1 MNEPRRVV
9 VYFRTRPLEPSFS
22 DQALKEQ
29 HAAVSRWLADNPASV
44 VAEYSEQEIDGM
56 PRPRLAEAVAKCKA
70 ANARLLIARLESI
83 GSGSSFEPRIATVSV
98 DIAPKTIREIGH
110 IIPCPQNALSGLSL
124 YFPDYRGMRALPVY
138 LCNNADRQLE
148 NLQVTIAGIT
158 SKIESLPEVGS
169 LTASQLEE
177 SVRRP
182 NASSFFPNLA
192 ARRSILIDH
201 YEPMT
206 DSDEIM
212 RYAIAFNVLGGQRRQ
227 MSALIGPGAL
237 TARFIKLV

>member
-1 MNEPRRVV
+1 MDEIRRVV

-29 HAAVSRWLADNPASV
+29 RAAVSHWLADNPASV

-56 PRPRLAEAVAKCKA
+56 PRPRLAEAVAKCKTT
-70 ANARLLIARLESI
+70 NARLLIARLESI

-110 IIPCPQNALSGLSL
+110 IIPCPQNALFGLSL
-124 YFPDYRGMRALPVY
+124 YFPDYRGMRAVPVY

-158 SKIESLPEVGS
+158 SKIESLPKVRS

-177 SVRRP
+177 SARARD
-182 NASSFFPNLA
+182 ASNCFPHLPA
-192 ARRSILIDH
+192 FSSTLIDH

-206 DSDEIM
+206 DGDEIM
-212 RYAIAFNVLGGQRRQ
+212 SYATTFTERNGLRRQ
-227 MSALIGPGAL
+227 MSALIGSGAL

>member
-22 DQALKEQ
+22 DQALQEQ
-29 HAAVSRWLADNPASV
+29 RAAVSRWLAENPASV

-56 PRPRLAEAVAKCKA
+56 PRPCLADAVAKCKA
-70 ANARLLIARLESI
+70 TNARLLIARLEHI
-83 GSGSSFEPRIATVSV
+83 GSGSSFEPRIGTVSV

-110 IIPCPQNALSGLSL
+110 VIPCPHNALSGLSL
-124 YFPDYRGMRALPVY
+124 YFPDYRGMRAAPVY

-158 SKIESLPEVGS
+158 SKIESLPEAGS

-177 SVRRP
+177 PVRARDGS
-182 NASSFFPNLA
+182 NFFPYLA
-192 ARRSILIDH
+192 ARRSMLIDH

-206 DSDEIM
+206 DGDEIM
-212 RYAIAFNVLGGQRRQ
+212 RYATTFTEHTGQRRQ
-227 MSALIGPGAL
+227 MSALIGPGSQ